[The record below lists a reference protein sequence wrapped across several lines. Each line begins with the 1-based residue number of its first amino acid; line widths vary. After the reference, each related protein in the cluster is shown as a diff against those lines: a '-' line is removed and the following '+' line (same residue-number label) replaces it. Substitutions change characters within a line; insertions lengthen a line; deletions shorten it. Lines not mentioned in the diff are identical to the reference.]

1 MNYKI
6 KFSELQK
13 DSNELQQFCTS
24 KIQKEKKKSLCC
36 LWDAVHSQPHERAR
50 TMWDAILHAVIR
62 RTVRRRTPNC
72 TRAAGDEHILDL
84 GEGSLQGEEAVRQ
97 GDGRAPGGM
106 GGGEHRLVSP
116 TMSLEE
122 AGKGRRHPDPYADNR
137 RRALGMEKSS
147 GPASFEQRRP
157 WLYPFCGTKKDRGK
171 G

>member
-1 MNYKI
+1 
-6 KFSELQK
+6 
-13 DSNELQQFCTS
+13 
-24 KIQKEKKKSLCC
+24 
-36 LWDAVHSQPHERAR
+36 
-50 TMWDAILHAVIR
+50 MWDAILHAVIR

-171 G
+171 KGEAWADVAGLTGAWIWRHRGPWCAAWEAGRQWNGGERPDLASGWG